1 MEFSVLCWFSV
12 GHLIA
17 GVMFQGNHMI
27 RSLLKALY
35 VMILAGL
42 VWDALSF
49 VTRSYQVEMAIK
61 SPMIIVSVLTLT
73 FFFGYLAYLYCKK
86 VIVLSIAFVSYVL
99 YSSWSVGKTYK
110 WPLVNENEYLF
121 ALILYLILGLP
132 MIITLVRAIR
142 VSKDL

>member
-49 VTRSYQVEMAIK
+49 VTRSYQVEMAVK
-61 SPMIIVSVLTLT
+61 PPMIIVSALTLT
-73 FFFGYLAYLYCKK
+73 FFFGYLAYLYSKK
-86 VIVLSIAFVSYVL
+86 MTALSIAFVSYVL

-110 WPLVNENEYLF
+110 WPLVNENEYIF
-121 ALILYLILGLP
+121 ALVLYLILGLP
-132 MIITLVRAIR
+132 MIFTLVRTMKGN
-142 VSKDL
+142 KDL